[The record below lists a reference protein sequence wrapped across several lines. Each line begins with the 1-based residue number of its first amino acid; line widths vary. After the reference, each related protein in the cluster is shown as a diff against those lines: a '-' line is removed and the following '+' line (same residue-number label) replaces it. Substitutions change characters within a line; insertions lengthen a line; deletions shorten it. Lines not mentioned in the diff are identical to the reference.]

1 MKMKWTFTL
10 VITGVLAS
18 SCAAQF
24 AFGVAPGL
32 NLNGA
37 YFGYKVNDVVVP
49 YISLQYLGG
58 KISVDDGGDVY
69 EVSASVLSP
78 AIGIKY
84 FAIQNAKIKGYFGL
98 SLSKPFLTGKLVE
111 DGDEDPD
118 FKEAIDKVS
127 TFGFELGFGAEYFFD
142 QNFSIGGEY
151 GFRNLSIKYSE
162 SDSEYEVKGRI
173 SPTYTKFTLNY
184 YFGGTE
190 E

>member
-1 MKMKWTFTL
+1 MPVRLDSRDPGFAESFDTL
-10 VITGVLAS
+10 LGSKREVSEEVGAT
-18 SCAAQF
+18 
-24 AFGVAPGL
+24 VAGIL
-32 NLNGA
+32 D
-37 YFGYKVNDVVVP
+37 DVRTR
-49 YISLQYLGG
+49 G
-58 KISVDDGGDVY
+58 DDALLEYTTRFEAGGDVY

-127 TFGFELGFGAEYFFD
+127 TFGFELGFGAEYFFV